1 MADDEDTGGRRV
13 RTTGTA
19 FDVIERLA
27 EVGPASVSRL
37 AGSLD
42 LSKSTVHGHL
52 TTLEERG
59 YVVRDERGYRLGLR
73 FLDLGTRVRDGR
85 EIVDHV
91 EEPMERLAEA
101 TGERAQ
107 FMIEEHGRGV
117 YVHRVESSRA
127 VPTDARIGRSRPLHA
142 CSTGKAILAH
152 LPEERVDAI
161 LERRGLPALTERT
174 ITDRESLAA
183 ELATV
188 RERGYATNRGESIP
202 DLWAI
207 GTPVFDAHDELAGA
221 LSVGGPGHRMRG
233 DDRFEG
239 ELATQLLGTA
249 EEIELNVSYR

>member
-1 MADDEDTGGRRV
+1 MIDGDTAGRGT
-13 RTTGTA
+13 RTTDTA

-27 EVGPASVSRL
+27 EMGPTSVSRL
-37 AGSLD
+37 ATALD

-59 YVVRDERGYRLGLR
+59 YVVRDDEGYRLGLR

-85 EIVDHV
+85 DIVDHV

-107 FMIEEHGRGV
+107 FMIEERGRGI
-117 YVHRVESSRA
+117 YVHRAESPRA

-152 LPEERVDAI
+152 LPDARVDAI
-161 LERRGLPALTERT
+161 IERWGLPALTERT
-174 ITDRESLAA
+174 ITDRGELETELAA
-183 ELATV
+183 I
-188 RERGYATNRGESIP
+188 RDRGYATNRGESIQE
-202 DLWAI
+202 LWAI
-207 GTPVFDAHDELAGA
+207 GTPVFDEDDDLAGA
-221 LSVGGPGHRMRG
+221 LSVGGPGHRMRQ
-233 DDRFEG
+233 DDRFED
-239 ELATQLLGTA
+239 ELVNQLLGTV